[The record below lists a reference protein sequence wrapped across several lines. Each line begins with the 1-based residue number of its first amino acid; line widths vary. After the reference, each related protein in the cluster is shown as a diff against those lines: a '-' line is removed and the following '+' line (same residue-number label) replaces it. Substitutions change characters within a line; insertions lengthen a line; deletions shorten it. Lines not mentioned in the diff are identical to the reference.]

1 MPDEIIV
8 ESWRV
13 ATVSSWAFTRLKRGN
28 RSPPSVGFCSSMSRT
43 IRPFARSSDATVCL
57 SSASISPRVA
67 VPVRSS
73 ALYGKVDMAL
83 GHPHRAHQAA
93 QLLGGRGTRLRELA
107 GDLLAPHQVGER
119 GVHRLHAV
127 LATGLEHRVDL
138 VGLALAD
145 QVADGRRGDEH
156 LGGAD
161 AARAVG
167 CRQE

>member
-8 ESWRV
+8 ESCRV
-13 ATVSSWAFTRLKRGN
+13 ATVSSVALTRLKRPR
-28 RSPPSVGFCSSMSRT
+28 RSPTSGGFCSSMSRT
-43 IRPFARSSDATVCL
+43 ITAFARSWDATLCL
-57 SSASISPRVA
+57 SSAPISPRVE

-73 ALYGKVDMAL
+73 ALNAKVDIVL

-93 QLLGGRGTRLRELA
+93 QLLGARGARLGELA

-127 LATGLEHRVDL
+127 LAAGLEHRVDL
-138 VGLALAD
+138 VRLALAD

-167 CRQE
+167 